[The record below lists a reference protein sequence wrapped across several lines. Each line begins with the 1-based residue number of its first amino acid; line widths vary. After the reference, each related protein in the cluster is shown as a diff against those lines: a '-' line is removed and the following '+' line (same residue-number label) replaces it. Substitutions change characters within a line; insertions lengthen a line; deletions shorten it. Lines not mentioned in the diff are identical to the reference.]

1 MKFGH
6 SRRTDKRKGAKS
18 VLRFKSL
25 LTGKHEQK
33 QQEADEVVVI
43 KEQQKHAQNKLN
55 KKQRSRRDPPGHTK
69 IPVAIV
75 TQTSGRTKKDCSPSR
90 TTAVR
95 KSTATSSL
103 CSSEEEE
110 IDERFL
116 TTSGGT
122 ASNEFTAT
130 LDPTESASF
139 ASLSSH
145 NDDHDHFIDGDD
157 EEEEGDNCSS
167 IQFDS
172 SFVIPCDFEH
182 FDDDDDDISFEDP
195 YLVSLRH
202 KIDAIDDRI
211 GSDHQH
217 APGTSQSSQDETMNQ
232 GSNNSNTKNT
242 IVSIKSLSIGQ
253 LDQRDPSSSTLRL
266 STSPGNSQ
274 EEDRTPS
281 SPPNKTA
288 GGAKLINLGTFDF
301 PLAKTA
307 TTSPTVLKTATVTPD
322 HSTGRSETEKVVAVK
337 RSSKS
342 LGAGC
347 FDIPATDETSTSS
360 SSSSDYPLCTAGPQ
374 TPQQTAATITSDA
387 GIGFATPL
395 SAISK
400 GFKVLLVGSTFALPR
415 ALQFEVL
422 ARQEAPTTPDPTCEQ
437 QQHCPRMTRLLL
449 QAAKDCEYWNNIVA
463 RQTESYGKVHAKTA
477 GGLLQL
483 GNAYMMC
490 REYAQAVVAFQ
501 SACRIL
507 KRLLASE
514 EDQLALARVVDAIGM
529 AWARVSQE
537 EDLDHCQK
545 AMTALEE
552 AFQIRYDLLGPSH
565 IDTVETLNKIAS
577 VHVYLREYSEA
588 YQAYWE
594 VFVTR
599 KAVFGP
605 EHPSVAIAAHALG
618 NVLVKLA
625 STEDAANFFQIAVD
639 IYNKMDLPN
648 KHPAVKRLMQDYKRL
663 DRICLTSRVP
673 PSMAQRQRH
682 SVSRR

>member
-1 MKFGH
+1 MKFGQI
-6 SRRTDKRKGAKS
+6 RRTDKRNGAKS

-33 QQEADEVVVI
+33 QQEANEVVFI
-43 KEQQKHAQNKLN
+43 EEQQKLTQNKLN

-69 IPVAIV
+69 IPGAIV
-75 TQTSGRTKKDCSPSR
+75 TQSSRRTKKDCSPSR
-90 TTAVR
+90 TTTFR
-95 KSTATSSL
+95 TSTSSL
-103 CSSEEEE
+103 WSSEEEE
-110 IDERFL
+110 IDERCL
-116 TTSGGT
+116 TTRRA

-130 LDPTESASF
+130 VDPTEEASF

-145 NDDHDHFIDGDD
+145 NDDHFIDGD
-157 EEEEGDNCSS
+157 EEAGDNCSS

-172 SFVIPCDFEH
+172 SFVLPCDFEH
-182 FDDDDDDISFEDP
+182 FDDDGGDISFEDP

-202 KIDAIDDRI
+202 KIKAIDERI
-211 GSDHQH
+211 GSDNHPQKQE
-217 APGTSQSSQDETMNQ
+217 TFQSSQDETMNQ
-232 GSNNSNTKNT
+232 RRSSNYNKTSPTNRV
-242 IVSIKSLSIGQ
+242 VSIKSLSIGH

-266 STSPGNSQ
+266 STSSGSS
-274 EEDRTPS
+274 EEEGRTPS
-281 SPPNKTA
+281 SPPKKTV
-288 GGAKLINLGTFDF
+288 GGTKLVNLGTFDF
-301 PLAKTA
+301 PP
-307 TTSPTVLKTATVTPD
+307 TTSATVLKTATVTPD
-322 HSTGRSETEKVVAVK
+322 QSITSSESEKVVAVK
-337 RSSKS
+337 RTSKS

-360 SSSSDYPLCTAGPQ
+360 SSSDHPHSTPGPQ
-374 TPQQTAATITSDA
+374 TPQQTIATARSDA

-400 GFKVLLVGSTFALPR
+400 GFKALLVGSTLALPR

-422 ARQEAPTTPDPTCEQ
+422 ARQEESPTTPDRTSEQ
-437 QQHCPRMTRLLL
+437 QQHSPRMTRLLR
-449 QAAKDCEYWNNIVA
+449 QAAKDCEYWNKIVA
-463 RQTESYGKVHAKTA
+463 RQIESYGKVHAKTA

-483 GNAYMMC
+483 GYAYMMA

-501 SACRIL
+501 SACRIWNQ
-507 KRLLASE
+507 LLASE
-514 EDQLALARVVDAIGM
+514 DDQLALARVVDAIGM

-577 VHVYLREYSEA
+577 VHVHLREYSEA
-588 YQAYWE
+588 CQAYWE

-599 KAVFGP
+599 KAIFGP

-673 PSMAQRQRH
+673 PSMAQQQRH
-682 SVSRR
+682 SSSRR